1 MRFQLDV
8 LGIGVFA
15 IEVTIPRLNLF
26 APGMVPDSF
35 EAIETWANQE
45 DDE

>member
-1 MRFQLDV
+1 MRFVIELWGV
-8 LGIGVFA
+8 GVFA
-15 IEVTIPRLNLF
+15 LDVTIPRLALF